1 MGKITWER
9 AAAILLCLTLGVA
22 VLYGAWHFLFPV
34 LFPFLLGWLL
44 SLPLRPL
51 SAKLARGCRLP
62 QKVTAAVL
70 IVLAVCLGAW
80 GLWSAGVLLWREAV
94 ALTEQ
99 LIADGQLAR
108 AFESAQAWIAQVGA
122 KFGLSDVG
130 ERASEWLTEAIT
142 GVLGTISAGLPN
154 VLSWMLGALPS
165 FFFVLVLTVVSGYY
179 FCIDGAQIRAF
190 AERFLTQ
197 AQQDRIARWRVR
209 GRAVF
214 GKYCRA
220 YLQLLALTFTLLF
233 VGLLILR
240 VEYAFLPA
248 LLIALL
254 DLLPVIGVGTV
265 MVPWSLLLL
274 IQRNFYLGFGILIL
288 YLIIELVR
296 QIAEPKILGRSLG
309 LHPLATLF
317 ATYAGFYFF
326 GLLGMIIA
334 PFAAL
339 GVKTIF
345 GGEKTT

>member
-1 MGKITWER
+1 MERISWER
-9 AAAILLCLTLGVA
+9 AAAILLCLTLGVGI
-22 VLYGAWHFLFPV
+22 LYGVWRFVFPV
-34 LFPFLLGWLL
+34 LLPFLLGYLL

-51 SAKLARGCRLP
+51 SVKLARGLRLSP
-62 QKVTAAVL
+62 KFTVAVL
-70 IVLAVCLGAW
+70 IVLAVSLGAW
-80 GLWSAGVLLWREAV
+80 GLWSAASLLWREAV

-99 LIADGQLAR
+99 LIAGGQLAN
-108 AFESAQAWIAQVGA
+108 AFESAQAWISELGA
-122 KFGLSDVG
+122 RFGLSDIG

-142 GVLGTISAGLPN
+142 GVFGAISAGLPN
-154 VLSWMLGALPS
+154 ALSWMLEALPS
-165 FFFVLVLTVVSGYY
+165 FFFILVLTVISAYY

-190 AERFLTQ
+190 FGRFLTKSQ
-197 AQQDRIARWRVR
+197 KDRLARWRVR
-209 GRAVF
+209 GRAIF

-220 YLQLLALTFTLLF
+220 YLQLLALTFSLLF

-265 MVPWSLLLL
+265 MVPWSILLL
-274 IQRNFYLGFGILIL
+274 IQRDFYLGFGILIL

-296 QIAEPKILGRSLG
+296 QIAEPRILGRSLG
-309 LHPLATLF
+309 LHPMATLF

-326 GLLGMIIA
+326 GLFGMIIA

-339 GVKTIF
+339 GVKTLF
-345 GGEKTT
+345 GGEKAT